1 MAGAGQGVGASW
13 SRTAMSMVVRL
24 RARGGVAWGLSDAD
38 DIERWAAYEGRA
50 PASNSKTCLC
60 MGQEEAAV

>member
-38 DIERWAAYEGRA
+38 DRERWAAYEGRVEQCRKLEQG
-50 PASNSKTCLC
+50 SK
-60 MGQEEAAV
+60 G